1 MGAGGTL
8 VARATI
14 CLQAIS
20 FYIVL
25 VGKNCGMDGLNLD
38 GEGGRFEDLFIYDF
52 ANTVSRDQRYLRRYV
67 RDLELT
73 CFIR

>member
-1 MGAGGTL
+1 MSAGENV
-8 VARATI
+8 VAHPTI
-14 CLQAIS
+14 CREAIS